1 MQDGVWS
8 YSPGHRNCCGASFQL
23 SARDIR
29 KRRISARD
37 VCDDIGLMDNPTSPS
52 VQHFVHEFGAINA
65 ASGANSIE
73 YVDDAAR
80 ALAAQFDETGISV
93 GRHES
98 GALLGSYWLRQI
110 ALASLDRQEHVNERL
125 NRLDA
130 WVVAAVVDELSNEAK
145 VHSCR
150 YRDGFIARGACLA
163 QLAPQVFDDR
173 FHAVSVPYGVQY
185 AIPFAERKPPD
196 NHGVEKPEDEPEISF
211 PVLALNARALF
222 ERQPYGIGK
231 LAKVIGIGNSAL
243 QRILAGTSVEL
254 KTLSSFAKHFKT
266 TPAKLLEFDRSAI
279 KFRDLDPF
287 EAQLIGLY
295 RDVTDPDL
303 QHVLLA
309 RFNTAVVNAG
319 YGNKSSQPYPSA
331 AKSPARGGAKG
342 ISVFGELVEDEKPKQ
357 GKAGKK

>member
-1 MQDGVWS
+1 MS
-8 YSPGHRNCCGASFQL
+8 YSPGHRNCCGASFQI
-23 SARDIR
+23 SRSGIQEQWIATRDP
-29 KRRISARD
+29 S
-37 VCDDIGLMDNPTSPS
+37 DDIGLMNNTTSPS
-52 VQHFVHEFGAINA
+52 LQNFVHKFRPVDPPCSTHG
-65 ASGANSIE
+65 IE
-73 YVDDAAR
+73 NVDDPAR
-80 ALAAQFDETGISV
+80 ALSAQFNHPRVGIS
-93 GRHES
+93 GH
-98 GALLGSYWLRQI
+98 GLGPLLCSYRLGQV
-110 ALASLDRQEHVNERL
+110 ALASFDGQEHVNERL
-125 NRLDA
+125 DCLDA
-130 WVVAAVVDELSNEAK
+130 WVVATVVDELPNEAE
-145 VHSCR
+145 VHACR
-150 YRDGFIARGACLA
+150 YRYGFVARGPCLP
-163 QLAPQVFDDR
+163 QLPPKVFDDR

-222 ERQPYGIGK
+222 ERQPLGIGK